1 MVSSA
6 VRTFTSG
13 HSEPRVPFDCVRL
26 VFVRDGT
33 LILDTG
39 RARPAFATPGDTV
52 LVAAGAPFGY
62 RAEAAVMTTTLLIDT
77 DYLIEHLFWRYL
89 DLIPDRDAARE
100 LAVKLYPDPIQLV
113 RLGEQGIERLAPTLD
128 ELGTLTETHQD
139 AAVYFRT
146 HALLLTTL
154 EVIVPHLRHAPIEM
168 PLLTARE
175 RATHVASPRWRAFR
189 PVRQEAAQVAEL
201 LHHRLA
207 ERWRVKDLAA
217 HACLSSSQ
225 LRRVFKDS
233 FGVSPMTYLSILR
246 AQEMARLIR
255 ETNEPIATIST
266 RVGWA
271 PQDGQASTIFRRYMG
286 TSPSNYRRHGPPST
300 SPEGP
305 GIGTIPARTHNADSR
320 SG

>member
-1 MVSSA
+1 MASTA
-6 VRTFTSG
+6 VRAFTG
-13 HSEPRVPFDCVRL
+13 GQSEPRVPFDCVRL

-39 RARPAFATPGDTV
+39 RTRPAFATLGDTV

-62 RAEAAVMTTTLLIDT
+62 RAEGAVTTTTLLIDT
-77 DYLIEHLFWRYL
+77 DYLIEHLFWQYL

-100 LAVKLYPDPIQLV
+100 LAAKLYHDPIQLL
-113 RLGEQGIERLAPTLD
+113 RLGEQSAVRLAPTLD
-128 ELGTLTETHQD
+128 ELGTLTETNQD

-154 EVIVPHLRHAPIEM
+154 EEIAPHLHHAPIEM

-175 RATHVASPRWRAFR
+175 RATRVASPRWRTFR
-189 PVRQEAAQVAEL
+189 PISQEAARVAEL
-201 LHHRLA
+201 LHHSLA
-207 ERWRVKDLAA
+207 ERWRIKDLAA

-233 FGVSPMTYLSILR
+233 FGVSPMTYLAILR
-246 AQEMARLIR
+246 VQEMARLIR
-255 ETNEPIATIST
+255 ETNEPIATISA

-271 PQDGQASTIFRRYMG
+271 PQDGQASRTFRRYMG
-286 TSPSNYRRHGPPST
+286 ASPSSYRRYGPPST

-305 GIGTIPARTHNADSR
+305 GIGIRQAGTQNADSR